1 MCFPYVM
8 QSTKVKA
15 YEGNKDK
22 ELKQETLGAKRKTK
36 QKKWHLGTRKSIL
49 SRDVVQ
55 GDNNPCVTNLYRV
68 TYPLIKSIT
77 VI

>member
-1 MCFPYVM
+1 M

-36 QKKWHLGTRKSIL
+36 QKK
-49 SRDVVQ
+49 
-55 GDNNPCVTNLYRV
+55 
-68 TYPLIKSIT
+68 
-77 VI
+77 